1 MLGQFNTNSNKVL
14 VYGWYHQ
21 QNIGDDLFIQAF
33 QHIFPELNFTFVN
46 QITASDLTDVS
57 SVFFG
62 GGSFVYAAPNVEP
75 QALELLKQ
83 KNIFYI
89 GIGVEGNIHPVHQE
103 LMRLAKVIAIR
114 SPDKLAQVSKLSSNV
129 MIVPDIVYSLA
140 RKPSDC
146 QKKKSIL
153 IIPNIIVVPSHDD
166 PQWKHA
172 SWAYF
177 KSEFCQF
184 LDELVCQK
192 YNLHFLSMCS
202 NNIVNDL
209 GASIEI
215 INQMQSRKY
224 NSIIEPESN
233 QIDYLINLFSQYE
246 VIVTQRY
253 HGIVLSQ
260 LARTP
265 YISIHHHDKLKNSSI
280 KEGAYLS
287 YYGLNKQQLFSQFN
301 CMKGKKFNEFQLTES
316 NVFIELH
323 DKVLAH
329 FS

>member
-33 QHIFPELNFTFVN
+33 QRIFPELSFTFVN
-46 QITASDLTDVS
+46 RITVSDLTDVS

-62 GGSFVYAAPNVEP
+62 GGSFVYDAPSMEP
-75 QALELLKQ
+75 NALELLKQ
-83 KNIFYI
+83 KSIFYI
-89 GIGVEGNIHPVHQE
+89 GIGIEGNIDPVHQQ
-103 LMRLAKVIAIR
+103 LMQLAKVIAIR
-114 SPDKLAQVSKLSSNV
+114 SPNQLEQVLKLNENTMV
-129 MIVPDIVYSLA
+129 VPDIVYSLA
-140 RKPSDC
+140 KTPIAT
-146 QKKKSIL
+146 QKKKTVL
-153 IIPNIIVVPSHDD
+153 IIPNIIVVPNHGD

-172 SWAYF
+172 SWNYF

-184 LDELVCQK
+184 LDELLIQGYK
-192 YNLHFLSMCS
+192 FDFLSMCS
-202 NNIVNDL
+202 NNIINDL

-215 INQMQSRKY
+215 INQMKNRKY
-224 NSIIEPESN
+224 NSIVEPESY
-233 QIDYLINLFSQYE
+233 QIDYLINLFAQYE

-253 HGIVLSQ
+253 HGIVLAQ
-260 LARTP
+260 LARVP

-280 KEGAYLS
+280 KEGSYLS

-301 CMKGKKFNEFQLTES
+301 CMKSKKFNEFQLTES
-316 NVFIELH
+316 NVFEELH
-323 DKVLAH
+323 DKVLTY